1 MATSM
6 DDLIKILDFI
16 APGFAALPVE
26 DKTMALTIAAA
37 YRPPCLTEPQQDLAQ
52 AYYAAYLLYMQG
64 ASASAGT
71 QPIPYGVVMEKEGDL
86 QRQYGKNAGS
96 DGTVTDPYGYYDN
109 WKRLMDIC
117 GTGAIMVG
125 QATGCGGCCGND
137 AGYQDY

>member
-52 AYYAAYLLYMQG
+52 AYYAAYILYGQQLSKAA
-64 ASASAGT
+64 ASTPA
-71 QPIPYGVVMEKEGDL
+71 IPAGVVMEKEGDL
-86 QRQYGKNAGS
+86 QRQYGKN
-96 DGTVTDPYGYYDN
+96 DGTDGVGDPYGYYDN

-125 QATGCGGCCGND
+125 QAGCGGCCGYD